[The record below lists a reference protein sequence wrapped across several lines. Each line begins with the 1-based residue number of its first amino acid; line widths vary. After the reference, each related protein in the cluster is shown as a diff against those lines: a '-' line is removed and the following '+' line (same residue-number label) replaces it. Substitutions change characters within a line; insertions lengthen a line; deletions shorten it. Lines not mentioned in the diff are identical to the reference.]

1 MKKPHGKQ
9 MTRQEGKYKGRQ
21 PELFMRRRKSCPQK
35 QKAQTKIEGQTKQV
49 KEYIPFFPES
59 AIKEG

>member
-1 MKKPHGKQ
+1 